1 MINILREKREAI
13 ASMKQEQEPI
23 QDKSTENKEIKM
35 W

>member
-23 QDKSTENKEIKM
+23 QDTSAENKEIKM